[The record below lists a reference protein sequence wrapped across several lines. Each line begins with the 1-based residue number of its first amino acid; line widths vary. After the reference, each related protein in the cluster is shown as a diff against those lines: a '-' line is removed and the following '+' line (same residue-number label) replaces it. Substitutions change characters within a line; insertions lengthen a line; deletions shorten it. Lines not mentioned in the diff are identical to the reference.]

1 MIRRGPALFACAALS
16 ACGGGG
22 KQPPEVAER
31 VWCSLG
37 GSAHFAQECGLER
50 LTEHGRAAFVLRHPD
65 GKFRRLVASADGQQ
79 LLAADGAD
87 QSQSARKSGPEG
99 ERWEVILGDDRY
111 VVPVQAP
118 NTHTD
123 APQG

>member
-1 MIRRGPALFACAALS
+1 MIRRAPALWVLAALS
-16 ACGGGG
+16 ACGGGVG
-22 KQPPEVAER
+22 EQPEPAEQ

-37 GSAHFAQECGLER
+37 GSQHFAQECEIER
-50 LTEHGRAAFVLRHPD
+50 VNEDGRPAFVLRHPD
-65 GKFRRLVASADGQQ
+65 GKFRRLVASADGQT

-87 QSQSARKSGPEG
+87 QSQSARKAGPEG

-118 NTHTD
+118 GGQSD
-123 APQG
+123 VPQR

>member
-1 MIRRGPALFACAALS
+1 MIRCAPILAVLIALTACDSSGIERQEAAE
-16 ACGGGG
+16 
-22 KQPPEVAER
+22 Q

-50 LTEHGRAAFVLRHPD
+50 VMEEGRPAFVLRHPD

-118 NTHTD
+118 NGHTD
-123 APQG
+123 VPQQ

>member
-1 MIRRGPALFACAALS
+1 MSTRTSSLILLPLLA
-16 ACGGGG
+16 ACGGGVA
-22 KQPPEVAER
+22 KPPEVAE
-31 VWCSLG
+31 
-37 GSAHFAQECGLER
+37 QECGLER
-50 LTEHGRAAFVLRHPD
+50 VSEEGRAAFVLRHPD

-118 NTHTD
+118 NGHTD
-123 APQG
+123 VPQQ

>member
-1 MIRRGPALFACAALS
+1 MIRRAPILAVLIALTACDSGEIERQEAAE
-16 ACGGGG
+16 
-22 KQPPEVAER
+22 Q

-50 LTEHGRAAFVLRHPD
+50 VLEEGRPAFVLRHPD

-118 NTHTD
+118 NGHTD
-123 APQG
+123 VPQQ

>member
-1 MIRRGPALFACAALS
+1 MIRRSPILVALMALTACDS
-16 ACGGGG
+16 GGIE
-22 KQPPEVAER
+22 QQEVAEK

-50 LTEHGRAAFVLRHPD
+50 VMEEGRPAFVLRHPD

-118 NTHTD
+118 NGHTD
-123 APQG
+123 VPQQ